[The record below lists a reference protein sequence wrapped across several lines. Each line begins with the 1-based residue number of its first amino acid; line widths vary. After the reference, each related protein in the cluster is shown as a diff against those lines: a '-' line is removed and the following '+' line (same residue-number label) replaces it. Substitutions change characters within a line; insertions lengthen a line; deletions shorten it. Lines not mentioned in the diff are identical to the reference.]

1 MKSATHLSV
10 LLCAL
15 AVLAPPAI
23 IAAEEFPPE
32 IVNFTPYEG
41 NPVFA
46 GTGKDTWD
54 RNIRERGFILR
65 EDDGYHLWYSG
76 YNNDRTD
83 EVHLGYA
90 TSPDGLVW
98 TRHQGNPIV
107 DHGWVEDVFVVKHGG
122 TYYMLAEG
130 RNDIAHL
137 LTSTDRLHWQ
147 EHGRLDIRLVS
158 GKPISPGPFGTPTL
172 WIEDGKWNLFYER
185 DDLGIWLAR
194 STDGKVWTNV
204 QDDPVIA
211 LGPDGSYDRY
221 AVALDQIVKYKGRYY
236 GYYHASAYKPWRD
249 WTSCVAMS
257 TDLVHWKKY
266 PKNPIVSGDKSSP
279 ILVPDGKGFR
289 LYTMHPDVRVY
300 FPKP

>member
-1 MKSATHLSV
+1 MKSAVLPFV
-10 LLCAL
+10 LLCTL
-15 AVLAPPAI
+15 AIAAPYAS

-32 IVNFTPYEG
+32 IVNFTPYQG

-54 RNIRERGFILR
+54 QNIRERGFILR
-65 EDDGYHLWYSG
+65 EGDTYHLWYSG
-76 YNNDRTD
+76 YNKDRTD

-98 TRHQGNPIV
+98 TRHKGNPIF
-107 DHGWVEDVFVVKHGG
+107 DQGWVEDVFVLKRGG

-137 LTSTDRLHWQ
+137 MTSLDRVHWRD
-147 EHGRLDIRLVS
+147 HGRLDIRMTS

-172 WIEDGKWNLFYER
+172 WVEDGTWNLFYER

-194 STDGKVWTNV
+194 SADGKIWTNV

-211 LGPDGSYDRY
+211 LGPEPYDRY
-221 AVALDQIVKYKGRYY
+221 AVALNQIVKHQGRYY
-236 GYYHASAYKPWRD
+236 AFYHATAYKPWRD

-279 ILVPDGKGFR
+279 ILVPDGEGFR

-300 FPKP
+300 FRKP